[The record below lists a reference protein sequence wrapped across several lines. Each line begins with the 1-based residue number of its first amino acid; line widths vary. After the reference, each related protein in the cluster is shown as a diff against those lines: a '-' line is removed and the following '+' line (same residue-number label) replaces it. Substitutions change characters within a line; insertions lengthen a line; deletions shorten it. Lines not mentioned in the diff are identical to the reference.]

1 MNTYKP
7 KIAKR
12 FPSKKVLNLNS
23 LAKVIGGGYR
33 RKFLPFHV
41 VKQSQT

>member
-12 FPSKKVLNLNS
+12 FANKKVLNLNS
-23 LAKVIGGGYR
+23 LAKVIGEVIGEN
-33 RKFLPFHV
+33 FCLF
-41 VKQSQT
+41 TL